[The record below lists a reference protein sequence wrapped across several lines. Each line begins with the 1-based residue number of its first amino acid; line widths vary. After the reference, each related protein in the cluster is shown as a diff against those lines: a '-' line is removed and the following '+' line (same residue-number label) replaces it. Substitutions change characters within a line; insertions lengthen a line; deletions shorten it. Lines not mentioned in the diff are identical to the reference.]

1 MAERSELTKRVLPQM
16 TLSSSANPLTAPLRR
31 SAEPTPAGRAAA
43 RFRVAGVAIVTGG
56 AGGLGFTASEAL
68 LEHGLEGL
76 MIFDVNL
83 GSGAAAAA
91 AEARLAGLR
100 AEYPAARIECLA
112 VDVTD
117 AAAVKEAVAQTAR
130 DMGSVDILVTF
141 AGVPCCAH
149 AAELPAADWRRVFDI
164 NTTGSFL
171 CAQAVVNV
179 LKDSGRPGSIIFI
192 ASISAHRVNYP
203 QPQVAYNASKAAT
216 KAMTQ
221 SLAAEWA
228 RYGVRVNSISPGYM
242 DTVLNEGEGLGAAR
256 TIWCDRN
263 PMGRMGSPEELCG
276 VVVLLASRAGKYITG
291 ADIVVDGG
299 QSIF

>member
-1 MAERSELTKRVLPQM
+1 
-16 TLSSSANPLTAPLRR
+16 
-31 SAEPTPAGRAAA
+31 
-43 RFRVAGVAIVTGG
+43 
-56 AGGLGFTASEAL
+56 
-68 LEHGLEGL
+68 
-76 MIFDVNL
+76 MIFDVDPEAA
-83 GSGAAAAA
+83 SG
-91 AEARLAGLR
+91 RLDGLR
-100 AEYPAARIECLA
+100 AEYPAARIEFLK
-112 VDVTD
+112 VDVTNED
-117 AAAVKEAVAQTAR
+117 EVKEAVAQTAR

-149 AAELPAADWRRVFDI
+149 AVELPAAEWRRVFDI

-242 DTVLNEGEGLGAAR
+242 DTVLNEGEGLGVAR

-291 ADIVVDGG
+291 ADFVVDGG